1 MYVPVSIRQ
10 ADVGET
16 YMSCKR
22 INIGQITGSGKERST
37 QSMSELLEK
46 ILEKKNMN
54 EAYKKVCANKGAGGV
69 DGMELE
75 ELDGFI
81 RKNWNSIR
89 EQIRGR
95 SYKPQPVRR
104 VEIPKPNG
112 SKRKLGIPTVMDR
125 VIQQG
130 IAQII
135 SPMCEPLFSDH
146 SYGFRPNR
154 SCEMAIKDM
163 LMFLNE
169 GYEWIVD
176 IDLEKFF
183 DNVPQ
188 DKLMS
193 LVHNI
198 INDGDT
204 ESLIRKYLKAGVM
217 VQGRY
222 EKTEQGTPQ
231 GGNLTP
237 LLSNIMLNELDKE
250 MERRGL
256 GFVRYADDCVIAVR
270 SEASAKRVMYSI
282 TDWIE
287 RKLGLKVNADKTHI
301 TRPMN
306 LKYLGFGFWKD
317 SKTKEWKCRPH
328 KDSVQKFKRTLKKLT
343 ERRKSMA
350 FAERVKQLNRV
361 IRGWINYFAIG
372 RMKTAM
378 TDIDAHLRT
387 RLRVIIWKQWKVPKK
402 RQWGLQKLGIG
413 KDLARQTSYMGDHY
427 QWIVTKTCVVRAISK
442 EKLKQAG
449 LVSCYDYY
457 MERHALKLC

>member
-1 MYVPVSIRQ
+1 
-10 ADVGET
+10 
-16 YMSCKR
+16 
-22 INIGQITGSGKERST
+22 
-37 QSMSELLEK
+37 MSELLEK
-46 ILEKKNMN
+46 ILDKRNMN
-54 EAYKKVCANKGAGGV
+54 EAYKKVCANKGASGV
-69 DGMELE
+69 DGMEIK
-75 ELDGFI
+75 ELDGYI
-81 RKNWNSIR
+81 RENWDSIK
-89 EQIRGR
+89 EQIRKR

-112 SKRKLGIPTVMDR
+112 SKRNLGIPTVMDR

-130 IAQII
+130 IAQVI
-135 SPMCEPLFSDH
+135 SPICEPLFSEY

-154 SCEMAIKDM
+154 SCEMAIREM

-204 ESLIRKYLKAGVM
+204 ETLIRKYLKAGVM

-231 GGNLTP
+231 GGNLSP

-250 MERRGL
+250 LEKRGL
-256 GFVRYADDCVIAVR
+256 RFVRYADDCVIAVR

-287 RKLGLKVNADKTHI
+287 RKLGLKVNAEKTHI
-301 TRPMN
+301 TRPSN
-306 LKYLGFGFWKD
+306 LKYLGFGFYKD

-328 KDSVQKFKRTLKKLT
+328 KDSVQKFKRKLKTLT
-343 ERRKSMA
+343 NRSRSMA
-350 FAERVKQLNRV
+350 FVVRVQQLNWV
-361 IRGWINYFAIG
+361 IRGWINYFASSSM
-372 RMKTAM
+372 RTVMN
-378 TDIDAHLRT
+378 DIDAHLRT
-387 RLRVIIWKQWKVPKK
+387 RLRVIIWKQWKAPSK

-413 KDLARQTSYMGDHY
+413 KDLAKQTSYMGDHY
-427 QWIVTKTCVVRAISK
+427 QWVVTKTCVVRAISK
-442 EKLKQAG
+442 EKLSQAG